1 MSTDTSNPSDT
12 PSTTD
17 SPPPDT
23 AKAPYL
29 LYIYVG
35 DGNPKLPGA
44 ISVVNITPISLTL
57 EDTVSTLAAA
67 ALTAA
72 DLRTRTLF
80 VAGPGSVE
88 RAVLVYAALCGFAGR
103 HLDFT
108 DMLSVTDARAMH
120 DSMQEV
126 VDTGKPLIPDE
137 RLVIAVGASF
147 DVTAELSIE
156 EFSKIRYSRQV
167 LFVADQKSVR
177 ESLEALVTCN
187 GIRARG
193 TSERFPVMLPAN
205 LYAEFD
211 ISQEVLPVECVDLE
225 VLRKHAAQLR
235 RDRRIDDRG
244 EIVAAEEVSP
254 RCQKLIDAAMV
265 DPTLILVRLGS
276 VLNEETG
283 FWRCPRPERH
293 RNGDANPSARVQDN
307 SFRCFR
313 CDLEHIDSL
322 RLVMDTKNL
331 CPDDAADW
339 ITTQ

>member
-1 MSTDTSNPSDT
+1 MSTDTVNPHLA
-12 PSTTD
+12 PSATD
-17 SPPPDT
+17 PAPADAS
-23 AKAPYL
+23 KSPYL

-44 ISVVNITPISLTL
+44 ISVVNITPSASTL
-57 EDTVSTLAAA
+57 EDTLSTLAAA

-120 DSMQEV
+120 DSMLEV
-126 VDTGKPLIPDE
+126 VDTGKPLVPDE
-137 RLVIAVGASF
+137 RLVIVVGDSF
-147 DVTAELSIE
+147 DIAAELPID
-156 EFSKIRYSRQV
+156 EFMKIRYTRQV
-167 LFVADQKSVR
+167 LFVANQRSVR
-177 ESLEALVTCN
+177 ESLESLVTCN

-193 TSERFPVMLPAN
+193 TSERFPVMLPAHVH
-205 LYAEFD
+205 AEFD
-211 ISQEVLPVECVDLE
+211 LGQEVLPVECVDLE
-225 VLRKHAAQLR
+225 VLRKQAAQLR

-244 EIVAAEEVSP
+244 EIVAAEEVGS
-254 RCQKLIDAAMV
+254 RCQKLIDASVV
-265 DPTLILVRLGS
+265 DPALILVRLGS
-276 VLNEETG
+276 VFNEETG

-307 SFRCFR
+307 TFRCFR

-322 RLVMDTKNL
+322 RLVMDTKGL

-339 ITTQ
+339 IAAP